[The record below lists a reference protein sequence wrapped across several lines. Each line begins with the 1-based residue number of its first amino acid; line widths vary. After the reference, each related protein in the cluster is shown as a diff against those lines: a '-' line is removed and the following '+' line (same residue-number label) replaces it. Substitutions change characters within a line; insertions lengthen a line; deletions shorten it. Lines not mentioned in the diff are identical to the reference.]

1 MVSAFSCCFW
11 KEACLVINVK
21 CLHICRVSSA
31 QNLSGVWS
39 FGSDYLMLPYRG
51 IEEELA
57 CPRRQKGKAVAPGEK
72 IWKKNSILKAGAADV
87 QMETVTWIVS
97 W

>member
-1 MVSAFSCCFW
+1 
-11 KEACLVINVK
+11 
-21 CLHICRVSSA
+21 
-31 QNLSGVWS
+31 
-39 FGSDYLMLPYRG
+39 MLPYRG